1 VNGGAFSG
9 VPAASNEKTKEEAMT
24 PKQIPRRDFLTSFLA
39 GIPIMAL
46 DWDSFP
52 RGKQDAGRK
61 DNDYDVVII
70 GAGLGGLSCGAAF
83 ARQGFRPLVIEK
95 HLKPGG
101 YATTF
106 QRPGGFVFDAS
117 LHSTTVSAR
126 NGVFDLLP
134 GFPEIKGIEFV
145 PHRTLYRAI
154 YPDYDIR
161 VPDRNLP
168 AYVADLVSKF
178 PDEKAGIE
186 GLFDDMKGLS
196 GDIGKISA
204 AGGKIDMARFAQ
216 DYPWLAKA
224 MGKAWGAMVDARLQN
239 PKLKAVVSALWGYY
253 GLPPSRLSPYYYALP
268 TIGYLENGGFYPVAK
283 SQKISDS
290 FAAFIEAHGGKVM
303 LRTRVEK
310 ILVKNG
316 AAVGVRTDD
325 GREFTGKAI
334 VSNAN
339 APDTFKKMLDD
350 PDLVKPTLA
359 RMEKLSI
366 GLSTFQVFLGLKKD
380 LVRELGINDTE
391 IFYNTGYDI
400 EADYQASVR
409 GDYANPG
416 FAATLYDNLYRG
428 YSPEGKNTL
437 SIMTLMGFAPW
448 EKYEADYFAGKKDA
462 YRVEKLRVADALIDQ
477 AEKVLLPGLRK
488 AIEVRDAATPLT
500 NVRYTA
506 NTRGAIYGWDQTLD
520 NSGPTRFPQR
530 TPVKNLYLAGAWTF
544 PGGGYGACIPSGLQC
559 FAEVMRNWKG

>member
-1 VNGGAFSG
+1 MA
-9 VPAASNEKTKEEAMT
+9 

-52 RGKQDAGRK
+52 RGVQEAGRK
-61 DNDYDVVII
+61 DNDYDAVII

-95 HLKPGG
+95 HIKPGG

-106 QRPGGFVFDAS
+106 HRPGGFVFDAS

-126 NGVFDLLP
+126 NGVFDLIP
-134 GFPEIKGIEFV
+134 GFPEIRGIEFV
-145 PHRTLYRAI
+145 PHHTLYRAI

-168 AYVADLVSKF
+168 AYIADLVGKF

-196 GDIGKISA
+196 GDTGRLSA
-204 AGGKIDMARFAQ
+204 AGGRPDMTRFVQ
-216 DYPWLAKA
+216 DYPYLAKT
-224 MGKAWGAMVDARLQN
+224 MGKPWGAMVDARLKN
-239 PKLKAVVSALWGYY
+239 PKLKAIVSALCGYF
-253 GLPPSRLSPYYYALP
+253 GLPPSTLSPFYYALP
-268 TIGYLENGGFYPVAK
+268 TIGYLENGGFYPVGK

-290 FAAFIEAHGGKVM
+290 FAVFIEAHGGKVM
-303 LRTRVEK
+303 LKTRVDK
-310 ILVKNG
+310 ILVRNG

-325 GREFTGKAI
+325 GREFIGKAI

-339 APDTFKKMLDD
+339 APDTFKKFLDE
-350 PDLVKPTLA
+350 PDLVKATLA

-366 GLSTFQVFLGLKKD
+366 SLSSFQVFLGLKKD
-380 LVRELGINDTE
+380 LVRELGIKDTE
-391 IFYNTGYDI
+391 IFYNTGYDV
-400 EADYQASVR
+400 EEDYRATVR
-409 GDYANPG
+409 GDFTNPG
-416 FAATLYDNLYRG
+416 FGATLYDNLYKG

-437 SIMTLMGFAPW
+437 SIMTLQGFEHW
-448 EKYEADYFAGKKDA
+448 EKYEADYLAGKKDA
-462 YRVEKLRVADALIDQ
+462 YNAEKLRMADILIDQ

-500 NVRYTA
+500 NLRYTA
-506 NTRGAIYGWDQTLD
+506 NPRGAIYGWDQTLD
-520 NSGPTRFPQR
+520 DAGPSRFPQR

-559 FAEVMRNWKG
+559 FAEIMKGWKG